1 MCAFEN
7 SKTNSGFWQEGG
19 NGSESRP
26 QEKKPPNFP
35 VFRIMS
41 AQGSEFINV
50 SMKPYLDEY
59 HSVTDNVVP
68 RFDALD
74 KEFASLIE
82 GFGWG

>member
-1 MCAFEN
+1 MFGN
-7 SKTNSGFWQEGG
+7 SKTNSGFWQEGESS
-19 NGSESRP
+19 SEFAP
-26 QEKKPPNFP
+26 LAEFPPFSQ

-41 AQGSEFINV
+41 TQGSEFINA

-59 HSVTDNVVP
+59 HSVTDNMVP

-82 GFGWG
+82 GIC